1 MYKSAL
7 RVAIVLFLIPLLPSS
22 LMPSAPDAQSRLDV
36 DEVIRKAVDAM
47 GGLERIHAIHSLVLR
62 GFHYE
67 GSYKQEFSG
76 SKASNATLVRMRP
89 GLRLVGCRPEMPT
102 CNGQWSDIVEAFDGQ
117 HGWELNWPKQ
127 RLVKT
132 VNKAERALRCG
143 AEFDYLFIDY
153 KDRGFKARYLGPQTV
168 LGRAA
173 EAVQVDQT
181 GCSSAIYY
189 FDPQTFELMMSELS
203 IPIHARGNSVRLIAV
218 HKEFKR
224 INGVR
229 LPSRSEEVNLATG
242 EVIDGGEWTSI
253 EANTLEDAK
262 IFLPPTVHPT
272 GITAVVLQML
282 KSSEHSTSQQMMA
295 DYFSFRKSSDGRQAD
310 VVYDMNWL
318 GYELLKVDKYDHAL
332 AVFHQIVSENPS
344 SAEAYNNLGE
354 AYLQKDDKRNAISA
368 FQHAVDLGLKD
379 DDVRRK
385 LVSLCEHERCSKTAT
400 K

>member
-1 MYKSAL
+1 MCKSAV
-7 RVAIVLFLIPLLPSS
+7 RVAFTLLLTP
-22 LMPSAPDAQSRLDV
+22 LMPCSPTAQSRHGA

-47 GGLERIHAIHSLVLR
+47 GGLERIHAIHSIVLR

-67 GSYKQEFSG
+67 GSYKQEFAG

-89 GLRLVGCRPEMPT
+89 GLRLVGCRPEIPT
-102 CNGQWSDIVEAFDGQ
+102 CDGQWSNIVEAFDGQ

-153 KDRGFKARYLGPQTV
+153 KARGFEARYLGQKTV
-168 LGRAA
+168 LGRSA
-173 EAVQVDQT
+173 ETVQLDQNE
-181 GCSSAIYY
+181 CSSVIYY
-189 FDPQTFELMMSELS
+189 FDPRTFELMMTELAV
-203 IPIHARGNSVRLIAV
+203 PIHARGGAIRLIAV
-218 HKEFKR
+218 HKEFKS

-229 LPSRSEEVNLATG
+229 LPSRSEEINLATG

-253 EANTLEDAK
+253 EANTLEDTK
-262 IFLPPTVHPT
+262 IFVPPAVHPT

-282 KSSEHSTSQQMMA
+282 KSSEYSTSQQVMSE
-295 DYFSFRKSSDGRQAD
+295 YFSFRKTDEGRHVD
-310 VVYDMNWL
+310 VIYDMNWL
-318 GYELLKVDKYDHAL
+318 GYELLKVDNYDHAL
-332 AVFHQIVSENPS
+332 AVFHQIVIENPS

-354 AYLQKDDKRNAISA
+354 AYLQEDDKKNAISA

-385 LVSLCEHERCSKTAT
+385 LIALCEHERCSKTVFN
-400 K
+400 

>member
-1 MYKSAL
+1 MCKSAV
-7 RVAIVLFLIPLLPSS
+7 RVAFTLLLTP
-22 LMPSAPDAQSRLDV
+22 LMPCSPTAQSRHV
-36 DEVIRKAVDAM
+36 ADEVIRKAVDAM
-47 GGLERIHAIHSLVLR
+47 GGLERIHAIHSIVLR

-67 GSYKQEFSG
+67 GSYKQEFAG

-89 GLRLVGCRPEMPT
+89 GLRLVGCRPEIPT
-102 CNGQWSDIVEAFDGQ
+102 CDGQWSNIVEAFDGQ

-153 KDRGFKARYLGPQTV
+153 KERGFEARYLGQKTV

-173 EAVQVDQT
+173 ETVQVDQNE
-181 GCSSAIYY
+181 CSSAIYY
-189 FDPQTFELMMSELS
+189 FDPRTFELMMTELTV
-203 IPIHARGNSVRLIAV
+203 PIHARGGAIRLIAV
-218 HKEFKR
+218 HKEFKS

-229 LPSRSEEVNLATG
+229 LPSRSEEINLATG

-262 IFLPPTVHPT
+262 IFVPPAVHPT
-272 GITAVVLQML
+272 GATAVVLQML
-282 KSSEHSTSQQMMA
+282 KSSEDSTSQQVMSE
-295 DYFSFRKSSDGRQAD
+295 YFSFRKTDEGRHVD
-310 VVYDMNWL
+310 VIYDMNWL
-318 GYELLKVDKYDHAL
+318 SYELLKVDKYDHAL
-332 AVFHQIVSENPS
+332 AVFHQIVIENPR

-354 AYLQKDDKRNAISA
+354 AYLQEDDKKNAISA

-385 LVSLCEHERCSKTAT
+385 LIALCEHERCSKTVF

>member
-1 MYKSAL
+1 
-7 RVAIVLFLIPLLPSS
+7 
-22 LMPSAPDAQSRLDV
+22 MPCSPTAQSRHGA

-47 GGLERIHAIHSLVLR
+47 GGLERIHAIHSIVLR

-67 GSYKQEFSG
+67 GSYKQEFAG

-89 GLRLVGCRPEMPT
+89 GLRLVGCRPEIPT
-102 CNGQWSDIVEAFDGQ
+102 CDGQWSNIVEAFDGQ

-153 KDRGFKARYLGPQTV
+153 KERGFEARYLGQKTV

-173 EAVQVDQT
+173 ETVQVDQNE
-181 GCSSAIYY
+181 CSSAIYY
-189 FDPQTFELMMSELS
+189 FDPRTFELMMTELAV
-203 IPIHARGNSVRLIAV
+203 PIHARGGAIRLIAV
-218 HKEFKR
+218 HKEFKS

-229 LPSRSEEVNLATG
+229 LPSRSEEINLATG

-262 IFLPPTVHPT
+262 IFVPPAVHPT

-282 KSSEHSTSQQMMA
+282 KSSEDSTSQQVMSE
-295 DYFSFRKSSDGRQAD
+295 YFSFRKTDEGRHVD
-310 VVYDMNWL
+310 VIYDMNWL

-332 AVFHQIVSENPS
+332 AVFHQIVIENPS

-354 AYLQKDDKRNAISA
+354 AYLQEDDKKNAISA

-385 LVSLCEHERCSKTAT
+385 LIALCEHERCSKTVF

>member
-1 MYKSAL
+1 
-7 RVAIVLFLIPLLPSS
+7 
-22 LMPSAPDAQSRLDV
+22 MPCSPTAQSRHV
-36 DEVIRKAVDAM
+36 ADEVIRKAVDAM
-47 GGLERIHAIHSLVLR
+47 GGLERIHAIHSIVLR

-67 GSYKQEFSG
+67 GSYKQEFAG

-89 GLRLVGCRPEMPT
+89 GLRLVGCRPEIPT
-102 CNGQWSDIVEAFDGQ
+102 CDGQWSNIVEAFDGQ

-153 KDRGFKARYLGPQTV
+153 KERGFEARYLGQKTV

-173 EAVQVDQT
+173 ETVQVDQNE
-181 GCSSAIYY
+181 CSSAIYY
-189 FDPQTFELMMSELS
+189 FDPRTFELMMTELAV
-203 IPIHARGNSVRLIAV
+203 PIHARGGAIRLIAV
-218 HKEFKR
+218 HKEFKS

-229 LPSRSEEVNLATG
+229 LPSRSEEINLATG

-262 IFLPPTVHPT
+262 IFVPPAVHPT

-282 KSSEHSTSQQMMA
+282 KSSEDSTSQQVMSE
-295 DYFSFRKSSDGRQAD
+295 YFSFRKTDDGRHVD
-310 VVYDMNWL
+310 VIYDMNWL

-332 AVFHQIVSENPS
+332 AVFHQIVIENPS

-354 AYLQKDDKRNAISA
+354 AYLQEDDKKNAISA

-385 LVSLCEHERCSKTAT
+385 LIALCEHERCSKTVF